1 MSKAE
6 FLDILREQL
15 DGEIPS
21 GEIYSNIRYYE
32 QYIEREIQSGKTE
45 EEVMDMLGDPRL
57 IAKTLIDADEVS
69 PQGSFYEDVSYTQED
84 AQDSGTER
92 TYYNEDF
99 SNSDPTPH
107 VHGLDLTT
115 WYGKLL
121 LVLGAGALIFLL
133 ITVLSFLL
141 PFIIVIVLICVVLS
155 LIKRRN

>member
-45 EEVMDMLGDPRL
+45 EEVMDLLGDPRL

-92 TYYNEDF
+92 TYYHEES

>member
-45 EEVMDMLGDPRL
+45 EEVMELLGDPRL
-57 IAKTLIDADEVS
+57 IAKTLIDADEIS
-69 PQGSFYEDVSYTQED
+69 PSNSSYEDASYSQED
-84 AQDSGTER
+84 TQGSGTER
-92 TYYNEDF
+92 TYYQEDTPER
-99 SNSDPTPH
+99 DPSTH
-107 VHGLDLTT
+107 VHKLDLTT

-121 LVLGAGALIFLL
+121 LILGAGALIFLL
-133 ITVLSFLL
+133 VTILSFLL
-141 PFIIVIVLICVVLS
+141 PFIIVIVLICVILS